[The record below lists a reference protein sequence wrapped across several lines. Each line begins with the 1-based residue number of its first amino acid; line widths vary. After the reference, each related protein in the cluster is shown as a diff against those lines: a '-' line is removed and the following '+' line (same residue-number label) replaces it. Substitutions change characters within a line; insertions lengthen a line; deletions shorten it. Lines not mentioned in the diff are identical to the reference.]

1 MLLLC
6 PFVGPFVVGFVK
18 AMYTVTEGDNGEVH
32 ANVCVTLISPEG
44 DIGNERIFVEVFNE
58 TNPQNIP
65 SGSAL
70 ASAWVIIVIVLA
82 HFSLYYYV

>member
-6 PFVGPFVVGFVK
+6 PFVGPFVVGFVQTI
-18 AMYTVTEGDNGEVH
+18 YTITEGDNGQVSVE
-32 ANVCVTLISPEG
+32 VCVTLISPEG
-44 DIGNERIFVEVFNE
+44 DIDDERIFVEVFNK

-70 ASAWVIIVIVLA
+70 ASA
-82 HFSLYYYV
+82 